1 MNKLILTLAFVL
13 ALTGV
18 RAQTLISRA
27 VTTSFF
33 STTPIEDIE
42 AISKT
47 GASALN
53 TQTGDILV
61 KISNTSFDFKK
72 KLMQEHFNENYIESD
87 KYPVSMFKGR
97 LIGSVDYTK
106 TGTYQV
112 SAKGDLTIHGVTKSY
127 EVPVKIMV
135 ANNGVN
141 ATTSFWV
148 QMEDHKIKIPR
159 IVIKNIAEAVEVKI
173 SVLYQPKK

>member
-1 MNKLILTLAFVL
+1 MNKLIFTLTFVL

-18 RAQTLISRA
+18 RAQTLVSKA

-33 STTPIEDIE
+33 SSTPIEDIE

-47 GASALN
+47 GASAIN

-61 KISNTSFDFKK
+61 KISNTTFDFKK
-72 KLMQEHFNENYIESD
+72 KLMQEHFNENYMESD
-87 KYPVSMFKGR
+87 KYPVSTFKGKI
-97 LIGSVDYTK
+97 IGAVDYTK
-106 TGTYQV
+106 PGTYQA
-112 SAKGDLTIHGVTKSY
+112 SAKGDLIIHGVAKSY
-127 EVPVKIMV
+127 EVPIKVIV

-148 QMEDHKIKIPR
+148 RMEDHKIKIPR

>member
-33 STTPIEDIE
+33 STTPLEDIE

-72 KLMQEHFNENYIESD
+72 KLMQEHFNENYMESD
-87 KYPVSMFKGR
+87 KYPLSIFKGK
-97 LIGSVDYTK
+97 LIGTVDYTK
-106 TGTYQV
+106 PGTYQV

-135 ANNGVN
+135 TNTGVN

-148 QMEDHKIKIPR
+148 QMEDHKIKIPK

>member
-1 MNKLILTLAFVL
+1 MNKSILILALAL
-13 ALTGV
+13 TLTGV
-18 RAQTLISRA
+18 RAQTLISKT

-61 KISNTSFDFKK
+61 KIGNTTFEFKK

-87 KYPVSMFKGR
+87 KYPVSIFKGK
-97 LIGSVDYTK
+97 LIGAVDYTK
-106 TGTYQV
+106 PGIYQA

-127 EVPVKIMV
+127 EVPIKIIV
-135 ANNGVN
+135 ANNSIN

-148 QMEDHKIKIPR
+148 RMEDHNIKIPR

-173 SVLYQPKK
+173 SALYQPKK

>member
-1 MNKLILTLAFVL
+1 MNRSILILALVL

-18 RAQTLISRA
+18 RAQTLISKT

-53 TQTGDILV
+53 TQTGDIVV
-61 KISNTSFDFKK
+61 KISNTTFDFKK
-72 KLMQEHFNENYIESD
+72 KMMQEHFNENYMESD
-87 KYPVSMFKGR
+87 KYPVSMFKGKI
-97 LIGSVDYTK
+97 IGVVDYTK
-106 TGTYQV
+106 PGTYQV
-112 SAKGDLTIHGVTKSY
+112 AAKGNLSIHGVTKNY

-135 ANNGVN
+135 TNNGIN

-148 QMEDHKIKIPR
+148 RMEDHKIKIPK

-173 SVLYQPKK
+173 SALYQTKK